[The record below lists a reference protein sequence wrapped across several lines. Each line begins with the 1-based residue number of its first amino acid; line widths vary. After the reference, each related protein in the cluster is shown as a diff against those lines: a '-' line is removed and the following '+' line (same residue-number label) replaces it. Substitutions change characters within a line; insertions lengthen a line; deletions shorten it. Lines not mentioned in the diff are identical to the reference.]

1 MTLYLNCCV
10 RAESRTDRLARAVLD
25 KMGGYTERYLPSL
38 PLRPLTRDMLARRTA
53 LQAAGQL
60 HDPMFDLAHEFAQ
73 ADRIVI
79 AAPFWDGSFPSVL
92 KVYIENI
99 YAIGI
104 VTDYRPDGTPYGMCR
119 AEELVYVTT
128 AGGKYVPDF
137 SYAYIQALVTRYFGI
152 PQTRLVMAEMLDIPG
167 YDAEQILRD
176 TIAAL

>member
-1 MTLYLNCCV
+1 MTLYINCCV
-10 RAESRTDRLARAVLD
+10 RAASRTDRLARAVLAGMD
-25 KMGGYTERYLPSL
+25 DVTECYLPTL
-38 PLRPLTRDMLARRTA
+38 PIAPLSREALDRRTA
-53 LQAAGQL
+53 LQAAGRL
-60 HDPMFDLAHEFAQ
+60 DDPMLALAHHFAD

-104 VTDYRPDGTPYGMCR
+104 VTDYAPDGTPVGMCR
-119 AEELVYVTT
+119 AKELVYVTT
-128 AGGKYVPDF
+128 AGGRYVPDH
-137 SYAYIQALVTRYFGI
+137 SYGYLKALAERYFGI
-152 PQTRLVMAEMLDIPG
+152 RQTRLVMAEMLDIPG